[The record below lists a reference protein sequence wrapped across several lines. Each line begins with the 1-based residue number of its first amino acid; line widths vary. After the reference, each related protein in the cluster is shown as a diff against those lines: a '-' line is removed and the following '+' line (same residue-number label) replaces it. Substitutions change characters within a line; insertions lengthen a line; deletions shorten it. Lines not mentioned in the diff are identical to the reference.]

1 MSGIWAGAGR
11 AAALATKEMPFHA
24 LVQPPYVLHLVP
36 AEPASKE
43 KPLQR
48 LTKRFPEANMCTD
61 CLKNMLGLR

>member
-1 MSGIWAGAGR
+1 
-11 AAALATKEMPFHA
+11 MPFHA
-24 LVQPPYVLHLVP
+24 LVQPPNVLHLVP